1 MELQMSMR
9 QEKIK
14 FATIVGIITFS
25 TVFLVT
31 GMLMSTV
38 YGAEIPTKEYNE
50 TLEITKNA
58 TEFTEGNHI
67 KNYIEN
73 VKQDICK
80 TLVNATEYEKCLE
93 L

>member
-1 MELQMSMR
+1 MSNKTNR
-9 QEKIK
+9 IK
-14 FATIVGIITFS
+14 LAIVVGIITFS

-31 GMLMSTV
+31 GMMMSTV
-38 YGAEIPTKEYNE
+38 YGAEIPETYNE

-58 TEFTEGNHI
+58 TESTEGYEINI
-67 KNYIEN
+67 YIDN

>member
-1 MELQMSMR
+1 MELNISQK
-9 QEKIK
+9 QQKTK
-14 FATIVGIITFS
+14 VAIITAVVAFI
-25 TVFLVT
+25 TIFLVS
-31 GMLMSTV
+31 GWVMSTV
-38 YGAEIPTKEYNE
+38 YGAEIPETYDE

-58 TEFTEGNHI
+58 TESTEGYEINI
-67 KNYIEN
+67 YIDN